1 MTIHAKA
8 TIVHDLAALRARV
21 AAWHAAGE
29 TVGLVPTMGA
39 LHDGHMELARE
50 GKRRADRVILTI
62 FVNPTQFA
70 PNEDF
75 STYPRS
81 LDADCARFDAVGG
94 DLVYA
99 PEIGQMYPAGFATT
113 VSLAGPASVGLEDQ
127 FRPTHFSGVATIV
140 AKLLIQAQPDVA
152 LFGDKDFQQLCVIR
166 RMASDLDLPIAI
178 VGVPV
183 VRDHDGLALSSR
195 NVYLDAGER
204 AVAPLLYATLRQ
216 CAAAIAASGAVE
228 ANLVAARAALT
239 TAGFGIDY
247 FEARHT
253 ETLLPLKNATEPG
266 RILVA
271 ARLGRTRL
279 IDNVAMTS
287 MDGDIL

>member
-8 TIVHDLAALRARV
+8 TIVRDLAALRARV
-21 AAWHAAGE
+21 AAWRAQGE
-29 TVGLVPTMGA
+29 TVALVPTMGA
-39 LHDGHMELARE
+39 LHDGHMELARA
-50 GKRRADRVILTI
+50 GKRHADRVVLTI

-99 PEIGQMYPAGFATT
+99 PEIRQMYPAGFATT
-113 VSLAGPASVGLEDQ
+113 VSVAGPAAVGLEDR

-166 RMASDLDLPIAI
+166 QMAGDLDLPVTIA
-178 VGVPV
+178 GVPV
-183 VRDHDGLALSSR
+183 VRDRDGLALSSR
-195 NVYLDAGER
+195 NVYLNAGER
-204 AVAPLLYATLRQ
+204 AVAPLLHATLRQ
-216 CAAAIAASGAVE
+216 CADAIRQSGSIE
-228 ANLVAARAALT
+228 PHLDAARAALSA
-239 TAGFGIDY
+239 AGFAIDY

-253 ETLLPLKNATEPG
+253 ETLLPLEDAAKSG
-266 RILVA
+266 RLLVA

-279 IDNVAMTS
+279 IDNVAIKP
-287 MDGDIL
+287 MDGEIS